1 MLNEEIKAV
10 KVKLVV
16 DGESPKL
23 MDTSEA
29 LELASEQ
36 ELDLVVVNDRG
47 DYPFVKIMDYSKY
60 LYEQKKKQ
68 KKNIQKNRVEV
79 KEIRLSPTIAEN
91 DLKVKAKTADRILTD
106 GDKLI
111 VTIKYPGRMVKIIN
125 QGAARLEEFSSLI
138 STKFKVEKPARIN
151 GYSVSMTLVPLK

>member
-29 LELASEQ
+29 LELANEQ

-68 KKNIQKNRVEV
+68 KKNIQKNKVEV
-79 KEIRLSPTIAEN
+79 KEVRISPTIADN
-91 DLKVKAKTADRILTD
+91 DLKDKAKTADRILAD

-111 VTIKYPGRMVKIIN
+111 ITIRYPGRMVKIIN
-125 QGAARLEEFSSLI
+125 QGEARLNEFSKLI
-138 STKFKVEKPARIN
+138 ETKFKVEKPA
-151 GYSVSMTLVPLK
+151 

>member
-29 LELASEQ
+29 LELANEQ

-68 KKNIQKNRVEV
+68 KKNIQKNKVEV
-79 KEIRLSPTIAEN
+79 KEVRLSPTIADN
-91 DLKVKAKTADRILTD
+91 DLKVKAKTADRILAD

-111 VTIKYPGRMVKIIN
+111 ITIRYPGRMVKIIN
-125 QGAARLEEFSSLI
+125 QGEARLNEFSKLI
-138 STKFKVEKPARIN
+138 ETKFKVEKPAKVN
-151 GYSVSMTLVPLK
+151 GYSVSMMLSPLK